1 MGRIY
6 ITNKLRRKIKMNLR
20 LTNSDKCELLNIV
33 PEELSNEIQN
43 EIFFKEM
50 YLVQN
55 EELHMIEK
63 AICDSI
69 ELEIDTEIP
78 EDDNTRLSF
87 YALNNELVVIRRKK
101 INIKLFFELLID
113 LFSFSTGSNVTKIG
127 AVLNIFLKTFL
138 NVLDEDVALVYAF
151 ISNQYFKKGRQYN
164 NVEIFDAVNKYLME
178 VLQMGWSADK
188 INKILL
194 QLESLQVIE
203 FNNGL
208 LKVND
213 KIYF

>member
-1 MGRIY
+1 MCIRD
-6 ITNKLRRKIKMNLR
+6 R
-20 LTNSDKCELLNIV
+20 
-33 PEELSNEIQN
+33 
-43 EIFFKEM
+43 
-50 YLVQN
+50 
-55 EELHMIEK
+55 EK

-101 INIKLFFELLID
+101 INIKLFFELLTD